1 MTGPCRR
8 HLFVLGVIVALSIV
22 FIPSTTD
29 AFVSHVMTTNHQV
42 STNTKGRFGMTMM
55 TNSSD
60 DFLST
65 VGERTMEEIL
75 DELFRLQA
83 NVDLDGLKLSS
94 DDFLSTVGERT
105 MEEIL
110 DELFRLQANVDL
122 DGLKLLSI
130 VLHSESQKQI
140 NGDSAPWA
148 KFRVT
153 KRIVEIAIN
162 IMEEEQA
169 ELYQRSIN
177 QAESTTLGLDKLL
190 KHNHDLL
197 AFQER
202 VENLFDW
209 YDKFQF
215 RTYMAPYFSMIQS
228 VEPGKLVC

>member
-1 MTGPCRR
+1 MQIQFAPHGKMTGPCRR

-55 TNSSD
+55 TN
-60 DFLST
+60 
-65 VGERTMEEIL
+65 
-75 DELFRLQA
+75 
-83 NVDLDGLKLSS
+83 SS

>member
-55 TNSSD
+55 TN
-60 DFLST
+60 
-65 VGERTMEEIL
+65 
-75 DELFRLQA
+75 
-83 NVDLDGLKLSS
+83 SS